1 MSEAYMRAKARIE
14 ARTFN
19 RQAYELRGNNLAVQT
34 MQDEEILLVG
44 AAGTGK
50 TLAILKKLNDIAWT
64 YPGARIGIV
73 RKVRADL
80 AQTTLVTFERDILG
94 LNNPICRGVLR
105 ENRMSYRYPN
115 GSEIVI
121 GGMDRPGKVLSG
133 EYHIFYV
140 AEAVELSENDWE
152 FLLMRLGRD
161 GVVPFSQ
168 LIADTNP
175 SHPEHW
181 LKKRCDAGR
190 CNLLN
195 TFHKDNPAYW
205 DERLGDWTAA
215 GRSYVLGKLERL
227 TGIRRA
233 RFLEGKWVIADGVV
247 YEDWRESVHVIDRF
261 DIPADWRRFRVVDF
275 GYTHAFVC
283 QWWAE
288 DPDGRLYRYREIYK
302 TRRLVEDH
310 AEDIKRLSDGE
321 SIAFT
326 VADHDA
332 EGRATLER
340 RGIRTVAA
348 KKDVLTGIQ
357 AVQSRLRVQED
368 GKPRIFFLRDSLV
381 ERDLELE
388 EDKLPMCTEQEFPAY
403 VWSNKATK
411 EQPVK
416 EGDHGLD
423 CTRYGVMALETRP
436 QKARYRAKN
445 PIFG

>member
-1 MSEAYMRAKARIE
+1 MIAAAYQKAKKRVE

-50 TLAILKKLNDIAWT
+50 TLAILKKLHDIAWA

-115 GSEIVI
+115 GSEIVV

-133 EYHIFYV
+133 EYHVFYV
-140 AEAVELSENDWE
+140 AEAVEMTENDWE

-181 LKKRCDAGR
+181 LKKRCDAGQ
-190 CNLLN
+190 CKLLD

-205 DERLGDWTAA
+205 DGTDWTPA
-215 GRSYVLGKLERL
+215 GRNYVLGKLGRL
-227 TGIRRA
+227 SGVRKL
-233 RFLEGKWVIADGVV
+233 RFLDGKWVLAEGMIL
-247 YEDWRESVHVIDRF
+247 EDYRESIHLIDRF
-261 DIPADWRRFRVVDF
+261 EIPAEWRRYRVTDF
-275 GYTHAFVC
+275 GYTHPFVC

-310 AEDIKRLSDGE
+310 AADINRLSEGE
-321 SIAFT
+321 RIEFT

-332 EGRATLER
+332 EGRATLES
-340 RGIRTVAA
+340 RGIRTIAA

-357 AVQSRLRVQED
+357 TMQSRLRVQED

-381 ERDLELE
+381 ERDADLEA
-388 EDKLPMCTEQEFPAY
+388 DKKPLCTEQEIPAY
-403 VWSNKATK
+403 VWSDKSKK

-416 EGDHGLD
+416 EDDHGVD
-423 CTRYGVMALETRP
+423 CVRYMTMALENRP